1 MTCKDIQIM
10 LIERMFGKLA
20 ASDRARLEEHL
31 RTCPECLRL
40 ARSSPEIP
48 FRGLSDDDIV
58 LPDQEA
64 SWRAIWS
71 QTAPGRR
78 KRLSAFRK
86 WAAAT
91 AGLAAIFLLG
101 IVAGKRIFFRPG
113 GNAAGPLS
121 AAASAGSTFPS
132 FIEGT
137 EMVLLSALNGSGDEA
152 LSKAESRLLGDL
164 LLQTRILKQLIAR
177 RNDPQALRLIDDLEM
192 ILVGLSNLKAGD
204 RESREFLNRMI
215 EDKDLK
221 FRLKILSGF
230 DIRL

>member
-1 MTCKDIQIM
+1 
-10 LIERMFGKLA
+10 
-20 ASDRARLEEHL
+20 
-31 RTCPECLRL
+31 
-40 ARSSPEIP
+40 
-48 FRGLSDDDIV
+48 
-58 LPDQEA
+58 
-64 SWRAIWS
+64 
-71 QTAPGRR
+71 
-78 KRLSAFRK
+78 
-86 WAAAT
+86 
-91 AGLAAIFLLG
+91 
-101 IVAGKRIFFRPG
+101 
-113 GNAAGPLS
+113 
-121 AAASAGSTFPS
+121 
-132 FIEGT
+132 
-137 EMVLLSALNGSGDEA
+137 MVLLSALNGSGDEA